1 MGKDIKTLPHS
12 LASMKY
18 DLSYTGKKLKLKLS
32 GDDLSATQLKSLLQ
46 SISLVEQHVS
56 ESELRTKVV
65 RQLKTEILSDGDVE
79 DLNSPGWWD
88 IPQDLVKHKEAGP
101 FLAME
106 ADLNQSLVF
115 EKASFSLKTV
125 ITDTGKQF
133 LLDRDQVK
141 RALQKLSLQEKFK
154 QTKSVLVRVK
164 GAALNGLQSEVE
176 DFLRTYFP
184 VDRLKVV
191 FENKKYGDRASL
203 EIILF
208 GDFLLE

>member
-1 MGKDIKTLPHS
+1 MEFEVSYKGKRLQ
-12 LASMKY
+12 
-18 DLSYTGKKLKLKLS
+18 LKVA
-32 GDDLSATQLKSLLQ
+32 GDDLSAKDLKALLQ
-46 SISLVEQHVS
+46 SISLVEQQVS

-65 RQLKTEILSDGDVE
+65 RQLKSEILGESDVE
-79 DLNSPGWWD
+79 DINSPGWWD

-106 ADLNQSLVF
+106 ADLNQSLMF
-115 EKASFSLKTV
+115 EKASFSLKTM
-125 ITDTGKQF
+125 ITDDGKQF
-133 LLDRDQVK
+133 LLDREQV
-141 RALQKLSLQEKFK
+141 RHALQKLSLQDKFK
-154 QTKSVLVRVK
+154 QTKAVLVRVK
-164 GAALNGLQSEVE
+164 GSAMKGLQSEVE

-208 GDFLLE
+208 GDFLIE